1 MKKNYKDKR
10 LEAYSKIKE
19 FILNYR
25 VQPGQRLEHDFLSNG
40 IGVSNTPIREALNRL
55 SEEGYVYQIKNRGY
69 FVSDLS
75 TSEVEELYEVREALE
90 IFAIQK
96 TMRQSARI
104 KDTHKKQI
112 KNMID
117 LYDSYV
123 NDELL
128 GNRLPLDQELHLFL
142 AKLSDN
148 ITLCNLLG
156 NVFEKLNYKRKVVG
170 LHPQRGFEA
179 SKEHYEI
186 YHFLIDSKREELIDA
201 MQKHIR
207 KGKQK
212 LLEMLKA
219 REAFLKG

>member
-25 VQPGQRLEHDFLSNG
+25 VQPGQRLEHEFLSNG
-40 IGVSNTPIREALNRL
+40 ISVSNTPIREALNRL

-75 TSEVEELYEVREALE
+75 YNEVEALYEVREALE

-96 TMRQSARI
+96 TMRQGARI
-104 KDTHKKQI
+104 KGSHKKQI
-112 KNMID
+112 KKMID
-117 LYDSYV
+117 LYDTYV
-123 NDELL
+123 NEEIL

-142 AKLSDN
+142 AKLSGN
-148 ITLCNLLG
+148 NTLCNMLN

-170 LHPQRGFEA
+170 LHPQRGLEA
-179 SKEHYEI
+179 SKEHYE
-186 YHFLIDSKREELIDA
+186 FTTC
-201 MQKHIR
+201 
-207 KGKQK
+207 
-212 LLEMLKA
+212 
-219 REAFLKG
+219 

>member
-1 MKKNYKDKR
+1 LHKNYKDKR
-10 LEAYSKIKE
+10 LEAYRKIKE

-25 VQPGQRLEHDFLSNG
+25 VQPGQRLEHEFLSNG

-75 TSEVEELYEVREALE
+75 YNEVEELYEVREALE

-96 TMRQSARI
+96 TMSQGARI
-104 KDTHKKQI
+104 KNTHKKQI
-112 KNMID
+112 KKMID
-117 LYDSYV
+117 LYYKYV
-123 NDELL
+123 HEETFR
-128 GNRLPLDQELHLFL
+128 NRLPLDQELHLFL

-148 ITLCNLLG
+148 ITLCNMLR

-186 YHFLIDSKREELIDA
+186 YHFLIDSKQEKLIEA
-201 MQKHIR
+201 MQRHIR
-207 KGKQK
+207 KGKEK

-219 REAFLKG
+219 REAYLRG